1 MTFLLALL
9 LSAVT
14 PPTFAVPATAGKQ
27 EKTAVLTADE
37 LEDKIRGG
45 LIGQI
50 LGNLNG
56 LPHEFKYIDEPG
68 KVENYTPGLPDGA
81 HTDDDTDIEWVYLA
95 EMATTGKTFVPPE
108 RIAELWRAN
117 MNDRIWCANLY
128 ARRLL
133 DLDLSPPLTGRI
145 ALNPWSV
152 FNISAQ
158 FVSES
163 FGHIAPG
170 MPQTAARIGIHYTH
184 MAVDGEPIQT
194 TQFFTAMIA
203 TSFFEK
209 DAEKIVAAGRA
220 ALDPKSAVVGVVD
233 DVMAWWK
240 ENPKDWRETRRRIK
254 EKYTR
259 HGGGMRDRNGY
270 ELNTAAIV
278 GALLYGG
285 AEDLVGTLRLAFNFG
300 WDSDCNAATCGAIV
314 GVVRGK
320 KWIDAQGWVI
330 KDVYANT
337 CRAAMPKDETI
348 TGYGDKL
355 LTVAK
360 RVILENGGEEIAV
373 DGKKAYRIKL
383 QPPANVEALPAALD
397 RMEELRRDLGPVIA
411 KDLAGPGKDRARAAY
426 LAICLGASEQLKK
439 ERPEDWK
446 AAIEELKKYRNVLK
460 QIYDAPQPLGT
471 RLQAAA
477 KAEGLEK
484 PEKPK

>member
-1 MTFLLALL
+1 
-9 LSAVT
+9 
-14 PPTFAVPATAGKQ
+14 
-27 EKTAVLTADE
+27 
-37 LEDKIRGG
+37 
-45 LIGQI
+45 
-50 LGNLNG
+50 
-56 LPHEFKYIDEPG
+56 
-68 KVENYTPGLPDGA
+68 
-81 HTDDDTDIEWVYLA
+81 
-95 EMATTGKTFVPPE
+95 
-108 RIAELWRAN
+108 

-133 DLDLSPPLTGRI
+133 DLDLEPPLTGRI
-145 ALNPWSV
+145 AFNPWSV

-184 MAVDGEPIQT
+184 LAVDGEPIQT

-203 TSFFEK
+203 TAYFEK
-209 DAEKIVAAGRA
+209 DAEKIVRAGLG
-220 ALDPKSAVVGVVD
+220 ALDPKSSVGPLVA
-233 DVMAWWK
+233 DVLAWWK

-285 AEDLVGTLRLAFNFG
+285 AEDLKETLRLAFNFG

-320 KWIDAQGWVI
+320 KWIDQQGWVI
-330 KDVYANT
+330 KDVYRNT
-337 CRAAMPKDETI
+337 CRDQMPKDETI

-355 LTVAK
+355 LAVAK
-360 RVILENGGEEIAV
+360 RVILENGGEEVVV
-373 DGKKAYRIKL
+373 DGRKAYRIKL
-383 QPPANVEALPAALD
+383 QAPANVEPLPATLD
-397 RMEELRRDLGPVIA
+397 RIDELRRDVGPAIA
-411 KDLAGPGKDRARAAY
+411 KDLSGSPKDRARAAY
-426 LAICLGASEQLKK
+426 LAICLGLSESLQK

-446 AAIEELKKYRNVLK
+446 AAIGELKKFRNVLK